1 MSKPFKTTPLAGI
14 KIKLH
19 YEVRHFLMIALHRNK
34 QVFFLFNR
42 IMEQQPSQG
51 IAYSKIK
58 YNVGY
63 Q

>member
-1 MSKPFKTTPLAGI
+1 MKFDI
-14 KIKLH
+14 
-19 YEVRHFLMIALHRNK
+19 FLMITLHKNK

-51 IAYSKIK
+51 IAYSNIK